1 MEARSPGPVMSAREM
16 KRRFISYHNKFY
28 AYPYGNAC
36 IKALTSEVKNPAYKT
51 GIYTENGEDVYY
63 VDGTRRHDTGLVE
76 VDGVRYYMNDGVVQ
90 KEETVV
96 MQEDGTWYTL
106 IKMVSQMSL
115 TVVLFL
121 TAEAGGRFE
130 TV

>member
-1 MEARSPGPVMSAREM
+1 MA
-16 KRRFISYHNKFY
+16 
-28 AYPYGNAC
+28 
-36 IKALTSEVKNPAYKT
+36 
-51 GIYTENGEDVYY
+51 EDVYY

-96 MQEDGTWYTL
+96 MQEVAPGYTL
-106 IKMVSQMSL
+106 MKRVSQMIL

>member
-1 MEARSPGPVMSAREM
+1 MEMPASRHTDVR
-16 KRRFISYHNKFY
+16 
-28 AYPYGNAC
+28 
-36 IKALTSEVKNPAYKT
+36 VKNPAYKT

-90 KEETVV
+90 RKKRLLCRR
-96 MQEDGTWYTL
+96 MGTWVY
-106 IKMVSQMSL
+106 INKDGVIDESYCG
-115 TVVLFL
+115 LFL

-130 TV
+130 NGVIDFL